1 VWLVF
6 VLTAVTG
13 LVDAVSFVGIG
24 HVFVANM
31 TGNTVFVAFAI
42 AGDKSLS
49 VASSLTAFGSFA
61 AGAVLGGRV
70 AQYAKG
76 HRGRVLAT
84 GVTLDAAFVTAA
96 LVVASAA
103 AQPLVGAPRYA
114 CIVLLAIGMG
124 VQVATVRSVAVAD
137 TPSTVL
143 TMTLT
148 ALMADSHLA
157 GGKGPRSFR
166 RAAYVLTL
174 FGGALVGGLL
184 VVHSDLRAALGLA
197 VGVLLV
203 AAAVAGGLALRS
215 PAHEWENQAH

>member
-42 AGDKSLS
+42 AGDKALS
-49 VASSLTAFGSFA
+49 VPSSLTAFGSFA
-61 AGAVLGGRV
+61 LGAVLGGRV
-70 AQYAKG
+70 SQYAKG

-84 GVTLDAAFVTAA
+84 GVSLDAALVTAA

-103 AQPLVGAPRYA
+103 AQPVHGAPRYA
-114 CIVLLAIGMG
+114 CIVLLALGMG
-124 VQVATVRSVAVAD
+124 VQVATVRRVAVAD

-157 GGKGPRSFR
+157 GGSGPRSFR

-184 VVHSDLRAALGLA
+184 VIHSDLRAALALA
-197 VGVLLV
+197 VGVLLI
-203 AAAVAGGLALRS
+203 AAAVAGGLARRS
-215 PAHEWENQAH
+215 PPHEWDDVPK